1 MMQQQHQHQPGNLI
15 TLEGTLIADAQARV
29 LPTDRDG
36 HMAPVLCLDVRCT
49 NGTQNHIRVEQPFP
63 PGTDARCRAAA
74 KRYRKGM
81 QVRFQTPLAWLTL
94 LARHTAHIHIVGPDD
109 QPEDQPE

>member
-1 MMQQQHQHQPGNLI
+1 MMQQQYQPGNLI
-15 TLEGTLIADAQARV
+15 MLEGTLIADAQARV

-36 HMAPVLCLDVRCT
+36 HMAPVLCLDVRCE
-49 NGTQNHIRVEQPFP
+49 NATQNHIRVEQPFP

-81 QVRFQTPLAWLTL
+81 QVRFETPLAWLTL
-94 LARHTAHIHIVGPDD
+94 LARNTAHIHIVGPDE
-109 QPEDQPE
+109 QPEETTA